1 MGQIMKLGIG
11 WDVITHAG
19 TGMVALVAGALM
31 GQSSLALWLFSA
43 LMLISAISALWISW
57 RQNAWVTG
65 HWLAMLPIIGIGVG
79 IFIDPTGFTA
89 AYVMLWIA
97 FLHFLY
103 RGWQST
109 RTEQP

>member
-1 MGQIMKLGIG
+1 MKLGIG

-19 TGMVALVAGALM
+19 TGIVALVAGALM
-31 GQSSLALWLFSA
+31 WQSSLALSLFSA

-65 HWLAMLPIIGIGVG
+65 HWLAMLPIIGIAVG
-79 IFIDPTGFTA
+79 IFVDGAGFTA

-97 FLHFLY
+97 FLHFIY

-109 RTEQP
+109 TGEQS

>member
-1 MGQIMKLGIG
+1 
-11 WDVITHAG
+11 
-19 TGMVALVAGALM
+19 MVALVAGALM

-79 IFIDPTGFTA
+79 TFIDPTGFTA
-89 AYVMLWIA
+89 AYIMLWIA
-97 FLHFLY
+97 FLHFIY

>member
-1 MGQIMKLGIG
+1 MACSNPLLLGAALLS
-11 WDVITHAG
+11 WYFMVVIARWTY
-19 TGMVALVAGALM
+19 
-31 GQSSLALWLFSA
+31 
-43 LMLISAISALWISW
+43 LISAISAFWISW

-79 IFIDPTGFTA
+79 TFIDPTGFTA
-89 AYVMLWIA
+89 AYIMLWIA
-97 FLHFLY
+97 FLHFIY